1 MYGVSIFWMSISKKF
16 LSGSQESLT
25 RFHEYYLNY
34 HVLYCVKI
42 VYSGPYFPAFGLTT
56 ERYGIYLRIQSK
68 CGKIRTRIT
77 PNRDT
82 FYAVNDSK
90 FKISES
96 LVSLELTSALNS
108 SLNEYNLRI
117 HWRLSAILKISK
129 KVYEVMF
136 FDMQKYAY
144 SKSVFNTLNI
154 EIKHEC

>member
-1 MYGVSIFWMSISKKF
+1 MNVNIKKVYIRIARISNEISWVLSQIPYFILPENCLFWSVFCRTWTEYGEIRSISP
-16 LSGSQESLT
+16 
-25 RFHEYYLNY
+25 
-34 HVLYCVKI
+34 
-42 VYSGPYFPAFGLTT
+42 YSVQMR
-56 ERYGIYLRIQSK
+56 E
-68 CGKIRTRIT
+68 IRTRIT

-82 FYAVNDSK
+82 FYTVNDSK

-117 HWRLSAILKISK
+117 HWRLSMILKISK

-136 FDMQKYAY
+136 FDMQKYTY